1 MASKSICVRTD
12 ERVKNDAEALFDSMG
27 MTLSTAVNIFLRQ
40 AIRENG
46 MPFELKGDL
55 PNATTISAMEEADAI
70 VKSGKRGG
78 FDSIDDLKSALG
90 V

>member
-12 ERVKNDAEALFDSMG
+12 EQVKNDAEALFESMG

-46 MPFELKGDL
+46 MPFELKGDV
-55 PNATTISAMEEADAI
+55 PNATTISAMQEAERNVASA
-70 VKSGKRGG
+70 KGY
-78 FDSIDDLKSALG
+78 DSIDSLRAALG

>member
-12 ERVKNDAEALFDSMG
+12 EKVKNDAEALFDSMG

-40 AIRENG
+40 AIRANG

-55 PNATTISAMEEADAI
+55 PNATTVAAINEADEKVA
-70 VKSGKRGG
+70 SGNAKGY
-78 FDSIDDLKSALG
+78 DSVDALKAALG
-90 V
+90 L

>member
-12 ERVKNDAEALFDSMG
+12 EQVKNDAEALFESMG

-40 AIRENG
+40 AIRANG
-46 MPFELKGDL
+46 MPFELKGDV
-55 PNATTISAMEEADAI
+55 PNATTISAMQEADRNVANA
-70 VKSGKRGG
+70 KGYG
-78 FDSIDDLKSALG
+78 SIDSLRATLG

>member
-12 ERVKNDAEALFDSMG
+12 EQVKNDAEALFESMG

-40 AIRENG
+40 AIRANG
-46 MPFELKGDL
+46 MPFELKGDV
-55 PNATTISAMEEADAI
+55 PNATTISAMQEADRNVANA
-70 VKSGKRGG
+70 KGY
-78 FDSIDDLKSALG
+78 DSIDSLRAALG